1 MRIKDVKVFKETHKS
16 VGDPYVNCVFAELPL
31 FSLEFR
37 WQAVMNIL
45 LNKWLKH
52 NEYDDD
58 AIILITE
65 ISNINGTTIT
75 EDELKEINNVWNG
88 FYEDKY

>member
-1 MRIKDVKVFKETHKS
+1 MMRVKDVKVFKETHKS

-45 LNKWLKH
+45 LNK
-52 NEYDDD
+52 
-58 AIILITE
+58 
-65 ISNINGTTIT
+65 
-75 EDELKEINNVWNG
+75 
-88 FYEDKY
+88 